1 MTGACWTRPAFNP
14 SSVLV
19 FSPPN
24 PLAAT
29 SPTSVSCAHTALT
42 LCPATPR
49 PALRSGAQRPGPFL
63 PGPFPAGPRG
73 PAEPRAGRGV
83 EAAGPGRAAP
93 PAPPQHCRHR
103 GRGGAQRQA
112 GPLSPS
118 AGSAPLRAPFRGAP
132 PLRSPPLLSSPAPP
146 ARSSPRSPRRRRP
159 RSSRRPP
166 ELPPGGR
173 EPPSPRSA
181 PHAAPQRRDSLRPAA
196 ARPPR
201 WRTGSAPGRAARA
214 LRRPYIGRAAANPR
228 AARQR
233 DVPLPGGAAER
244 SGAAAAHGQH
254 SAGPT
259 CPQAAPQLVGDFFRP
274 LPARRSERRALFFSP
289 ETSLEGN
296 PSALPLRRDSISCFR
311 TAPRC

>member
-63 PGPFPAGPRG
+63 PGPFLAGPRG

-118 AGSAPLRAPFRGAP
+118 AGSAPLRAPSRGGP

-181 PHAAPQRRDSLRPAA
+181 PLAAPQRRDSLRPAA

-274 LPARRSERRALFFSP
+274 LPARRSERRALFSSP

>member
-63 PGPFPAGPRG
+63 PGPFLAGPRG

-132 PLRSPPLLSSPAPP
+132 PLRSVLLLSSPP
-146 ARSSPRSPRRRRP
+146 
-159 RSSRRPP
+159 RRPP
-166 ELPPGGR
+166 RVPRPAPRAAAAPARLAGRRSFPREVASPPR
-173 EPPSPRSA
+173 PAPLPSP
-181 PHAAPQRRDSLRPAA
+181 PRDSLRPAA

-274 LPARRSERRALFFSP
+274 LPARRSERRALFSSP

>member
-1 MTGACWTRPAFNP
+1 MPGHPAARAPFGRPAAG
-14 SSVLV
+14 
-19 FSPPN
+19 
-24 PLAAT
+24 PL
-29 SPTSVSCAHTALT
+29 P
-42 LCPATPR
+42 PR
-49 PALRSGAQRPGPFL
+49 PRPRR
-63 PGPFPAGPRG
+63 PAGPRG
-73 PAEPRAGRGV
+73 ASGRARRGGGGPRPGGAASATSALPAPGAGRR
-83 EAAGPGRAAP
+83 AAPGRAAVT
-93 PAPPQHCRHR
+93 QR
-103 GRGGAQRQA
+103 GVRAA
-112 GPLSPS
+112 PS
-118 AGSAPLRAPFRGAP
+118 AVPRGPSA

-146 ARSSPRSPRRRRP
+146 ARSSPRSPRRRRRP

-173 EPPSPRSA
+173 EPPSPRSS
-181 PHAAPQRRDSLRPAA
+181 PLAAPQRRDSLRPAA

-274 LPARRSERRALFFSP
+274 LPARRSERRALFSSP